1 MSEIL
6 TPFIILGVL
15 GIVFALLLGFASRKF
30 YVPVDRKVA
39 EVREALPGANC
50 GACGFPGCDGL
61 ANAIVN
67 DGASLNSC
75 PVGGAAVAERLGE
88 IMGTDAGESS
98 VKQVACVMCQ
108 GRKEYAKEKFK
119 YQGIRDCRANNNLQG
134 GSKACPDGCLGCGT
148 CVDYCEFD
156 AIHIIDGIAKVDEE
170 KCVACKKCIDVCPR
184 YIIQLKDY
192 GQDVYVRCNS
202 HEKGK
207 EVRKYCSVGCIGC
220 GICTKMCPDG
230 FELDNNLAYFNNSPD
245 LDPDKLRMAIDK
257 CPTKA
262 IYPGL
267 EKKELENKKA
277 NSEEKVKA

>member
-67 DGASLNSC
+67 EGASLNSC
-75 PVGGAAVAERLGE
+75 PVGGQAVADEIAL
-88 IMGTDAGESS
+88 IMGADGQSSS
-98 VKQVACVMCQ
+98 VKEVACVMCQ
-108 GRKEYAKEKFK
+108 GKPQYAKEKFK
-119 YQGIRDCRANNNLQG
+119 YKGIRDCRANNNLQG

-156 AIHIIDGIAKVDEE
+156 ALHIVNGVAKVDED
-170 KCVACKKCIDVCPR
+170 KCVACKKCIKVCPR
-184 YIIQLKDY
+184 HIIRMKDY
-192 GQDVYVRCNS
+192 NQDVYVRCNS

-220 GICTKMCPDG
+220 GICTKMCPEG
-230 FELDNNLAYFNNSPD
+230 FELDNNLAYFNYDPS
-245 LDPDKLRMAIDK
+245 LDSEKVKMAIDK

-267 EKKELENKKA
+267 EQKEAQAQNKEVKEEAKA
-277 NSEEKVKA
+277 